1 MYRNKT
7 NVISIQGIEI
17 DEGALWNF
25 DKQLNLFILVDE
37 DEYIT
42 HKPNADLF
50 EISIIIMRGTV

>member
-1 MYRNKT
+1 MQYRNKV

-17 DEGALWNF
+17 DEGALWKF
-25 DKQLNLFILVDE
+25 DKQLNLFILLDE

-50 EISIIIMRGTV
+50 EKV